1 MAAVVGGI
9 GIWALNRGTDD
20 VPALRQ
26 NGAMSVLDPE
36 RVRATLGQKLG
47 ERFLKYAHQPGGGD
61 EAESLIR
68 RVDGYVAEVRTLASS
83 RAGGSRIDVRLAEA
97 VATACKRLLARIER
111 SPPDGQAA
119 IVGAVRYFLD
129 TNDVD
134 RDDGGRGFAD
144 DAEVVNH
151 VQSFVAPDLP
161 RIPV

>member
-1 MAAVVGGI
+1 METLFSDFKFTGLLLFGLLAAGANVIGG
-9 GIWALNRGTDD
+9 LLL
-20 VPALRQ
+20 VKS
-26 NGAMSVLDPE
+26 GAH
-36 RVRATLGQKLG
+36 RLG

-61 EAESLIR
+61 ETESLIR